1 MAEHCFVLGQEV
13 ELVEGHRD
21 LRSQAGP
28 YTVLRLLP
36 GAAEGREYRI
46 KHIRDGHERMVI
58 ETQLLASST

>member
-13 ELVEGHRD
+13 ELVEGHRHS
-21 LRSQAGP
+21 RSQAGP

-58 ETQLLASST
+58 ETQLRASST